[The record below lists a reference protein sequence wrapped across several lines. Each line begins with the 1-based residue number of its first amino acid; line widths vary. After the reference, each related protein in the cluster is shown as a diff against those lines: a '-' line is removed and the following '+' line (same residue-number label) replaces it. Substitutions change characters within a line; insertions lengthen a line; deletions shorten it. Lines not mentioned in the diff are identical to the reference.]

1 MIFSVLCFRVI
12 IGISN
17 IFYKGRVFSLLGM
30 YSVEVYLS
38 EWVSSGV
45 YIRRY
50 LWRWALVMEAVVWL
64 LGPPPLQ
71 DCWLLCVRGSLAQ
84 GPPFLGGGPNQLLL
98 ALWNPA
104 APHHARWLS
113 LGVLASK
120 PMSTSESVS
129 WVFFFFLYLKFDRI
143 FISQYP
149 NIGK

>member
-17 IFYKGRVFSLLGM
+17 IFYKGRIFSLLGM

-45 YIRRY
+45 YIWRY
-50 LWRWALVMEAVVWL
+50 LWRWAFVMEAVVWL

-84 GPPFLGGGPNQLLL
+84 GPPFLGGGPNQLPSSFSLCGTL
-98 ALWNPA
+98 PPLTAQGGCHWECLPA
-104 APHHARWLS
+104 SPCPHLSLS
-113 LGVLASK
+113 LG
-120 PMSTSESVS
+120 
-129 WVFFFFLYLKFDRI
+129 FLTCNRL
-143 FISQYP
+143 
-149 NIGK
+149 